1 MIRGHVFIVNEE
13 SLPIHLQ
20 YMFVG
25 TSSGG
30 KDNNIGLLA
39 DMSRVKSQDF
49 VFFYIEGRE
58 NKKGRFF
65 GIFKAVD
72 NTIYH
77 LQGLDANKPG
87 LPYFYNKKTKK
98 DEPLKLIYRKKI
110 TPYKVYSKGVFEWV
124 ALDKLPTY
132 AKELLW
138 TLIYRKMK
146 AGRGNTMLFPW
157 EVERLISLI
166 EDENGGKVLG
176 ADDFTFNQGKYTIEE
191 GDITKNYN
199 ISNTAIVALKDI
211 KTSEMHFQAY
221 LLQNLNVSKNGFIP
235 EVFGKD
241 IEWIGNE
248 VFAGTGMQKIDILTI
263 EKIDETSY
271 LYRMIELKH
280 PKSTVNINFAPMQF
294 DYYINWAREDIGG
307 HLLGSKKINIKPIL
321 FILTD
326 SFNSVPQT
334 IVDDIAK
341 LNTIAVDP
349 KIWEIDFSG
358 KTNRVL

>member
-49 VFFYIEGRE
+49 VFFYIEGRD

-65 GIFKAVD
+65 GVFKAVD

-77 LQGLDANKPG
+77 LQGPEANEPG
-87 LPYFYNKKTKK
+87 LPNLKD

-110 TPYKVYSKGVFEWV
+110 IPYKVYSKGVFEWV

-157 EVERLISLI
+157 ETERLISLI
-166 EDENGGKVLG
+166 EDENEGKLIN
-176 ADDFTFNQGKYTIEE
+176 ANDFTFNQSNYTIEK
-191 GDITKNYN
+191 GSATKNYN
-199 ISNTAIVALKDI
+199 IDNTAVVALKDI
-211 KTSEMHFQAY
+211 KTREMCFQAY
-221 LLQNLNVSKNGFIP
+221 LLQNLNIP
-235 EVFGKD
+235 NNNFLPDIFGKD
-241 IEWIGNE
+241 ILWLGNE

-263 EKIDETSY
+263 EKIDETSC

-280 PKSTVNINFAPMQF
+280 PKSTDNINFAPMQF

-321 FILTD
+321 LVLTE
-326 SFNSVPQT
+326 SFNSIPQA
-334 IVDDIAK
+334 IIDGIAS
-341 LNTIAVDP
+341 LDSISVAP
-349 KIWEIDFSG
+349 EIWEIDFSG
-358 KTNRVL
+358 NTNRVL